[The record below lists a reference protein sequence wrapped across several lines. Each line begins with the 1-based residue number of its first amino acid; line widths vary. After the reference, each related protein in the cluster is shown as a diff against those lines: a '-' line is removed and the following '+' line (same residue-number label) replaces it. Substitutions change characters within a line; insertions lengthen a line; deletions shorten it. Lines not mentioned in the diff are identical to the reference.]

1 MRLSKRTTFIATG
14 GFTLVELMLAMA
26 VGTIVMAAVMGS
38 FASQHR
44 SYLAQNDVIAMQQN
58 ARVAMD
64 LLIRDI
70 RSAGFDPENR
80 GAGITVAAAN
90 SLTFTRENDT
100 NTGLETIAYSLY
112 DAYATVPAND
122 GLVDDLARQITDAG
136 GASAGRQ
143 AVAEDIS
150 QLAFR
155 YLDSNGEI
163 TANLA
168 NIRSIQVSMLVTP
181 SKPEPDLKIFN
192 NLTYTSTYT
201 SPSGVVD
208 PPINWGP
215 FNDNLRRRL
224 YVTTIQCRN
233 LGL

>member
-1 MRLSKRTTFIATG
+1 M
-14 GFTLVELMLAMA
+14 ELMLAMA

-100 NTGLETIAYSLY
+100 NTGLETIAYSLF
-112 DAYATVPAND
+112 DAYAAVAAND
-122 GLVDDLARQITDAG
+122 GLVDDLARQIVPIPPPPIPPNPE
-136 GASAGRQ
+136 